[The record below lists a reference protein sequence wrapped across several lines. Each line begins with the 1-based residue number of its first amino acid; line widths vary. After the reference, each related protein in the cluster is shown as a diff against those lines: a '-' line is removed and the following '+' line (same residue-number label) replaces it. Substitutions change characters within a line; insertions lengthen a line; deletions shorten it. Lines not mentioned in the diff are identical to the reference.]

1 MYDIS
6 SVALDLHP
14 WSRHG
19 GAGPQQA
26 TRIGAM
32 YQPGDCV
39 IYVAEKHSPHPGPR
53 AEAVQPETNGEGY
66 SYRVKKFWVVLEV
79 RDDSLVVRTRRGKQ
93 RNVST
98 SDPRLR
104 PARWWEKVLMSSRF
118 PDQAQDKA
126 ESSQNSRAAAG

>member
-1 MYDIS
+1 
-6 SVALDLHP
+6 
-14 WSRHG
+14 
-19 GAGPQQA
+19 
-26 TRIGAM
+26 M
-32 YQPGDCV
+32 YQPGDRV

-118 PDQAQDKA
+118 PDQPQDK
-126 ESSQNSRAAAG
+126 EEPSQSSRAAAG

>member
-1 MYDIS
+1 
-6 SVALDLHP
+6 
-14 WSRHG
+14 
-19 GAGPQQA
+19 
-26 TRIGAM
+26 M
-32 YQPGDCV
+32 YQPGDRV

-79 RDDSLVVRTRRGKQ
+79 QSDSLVVRTRRGKQ

-104 PARWWEKVLMSSRF
+104 PARWWEKLLLASRF
-118 PDQAQDKA
+118 PDHQTPVQH
-126 ESSQNSRAAAG
+126 EPSQSRRAAAG